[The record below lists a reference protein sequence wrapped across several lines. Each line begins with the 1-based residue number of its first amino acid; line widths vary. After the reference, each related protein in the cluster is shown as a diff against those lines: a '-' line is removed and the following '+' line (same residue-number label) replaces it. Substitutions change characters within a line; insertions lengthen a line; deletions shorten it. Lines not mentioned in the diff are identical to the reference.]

1 MKISNLLATSGL
13 AAFALIACG
22 GSDDTSAT
30 TSTTSTATTATTG
43 QGGATA
49 TVGQGGATAT
59 VGQGGATATTGQG
72 GATATTGQG
81 GGGGGGDPE
90 PMLNGCTRATATDLT
105 NTKSTTIT
113 DVSAW
118 TFGHKA
124 CIIVTPGTQV
134 VWQGKFVTHP
144 LAGGP
149 AGKADLAS
157 PISLAKP
164 NGDAVTVITPTDN
177 GNGQA
182 YPYFCI
188 NHNGMQGVVY
198 TSELP

>member
-59 VGQGGATATTGQG
+59 TGQG
-72 GATATTGQG
+72 GATATTGQ

-90 PMLNGCTRATATDLT
+90 PMLNGCTRATAKDLT
-105 NTKSTTIT
+105 VQMKSVTIT
-113 DVSAW
+113 DISDW
-118 TFGHKA
+118 TLEHKA
-124 CIIVTPGTQV
+124 CIIVMPGTQV
-134 VWQGKFVTHP
+134 VWQGNFVNHP

-164 NGDAVTVITPTDN
+164 SGGAVTVIIPTVN

-182 YPYFCI
+182 YPYFCT

>member
-59 VGQGGATATTGQG
+59 
-72 GATATTGQG
+72 TGQG

-90 PMLNGCTRATATDLT
+90 PMLNGCTRATAKDLT
-105 NTKSTTIT
+105 VQMKSVTIT
-113 DVSAW
+113 DISDW
-118 TFGHKA
+118 TLEHKA
-124 CIIVTPGTQV
+124 CIIVMPGTQV
-134 VWQGKFVTHP
+134 VWQGNFVNHP

-164 NGDAVTVITPTDN
+164 SGGAVTVIIPTVN

-182 YPYFCI
+182 YPYFCT

>member
-59 VGQGGATATTGQG
+59 TGQGGATATTGQG
-72 GATATTGQG
+72 GATATTGQ

-134 VWQGKFVTHP
+134 VWQGNFVNHP

-164 NGDAVTVITPTDN
+164 SGGAVTVIIPPTVN

-182 YPYFCI
+182 YPYFCT
-188 NHNGMQGVVY
+188 NHKDMQGVVY

>member
-30 TSTTSTATTATTG
+30 TSTTTTATTG

-49 TVGQGGATAT
+49 TV
-59 VGQGGATATTGQG
+59 GQG

-134 VWQGKFVTHP
+134 VWQGNFVTHP

-182 YPYFCI
+182 YPYFCT